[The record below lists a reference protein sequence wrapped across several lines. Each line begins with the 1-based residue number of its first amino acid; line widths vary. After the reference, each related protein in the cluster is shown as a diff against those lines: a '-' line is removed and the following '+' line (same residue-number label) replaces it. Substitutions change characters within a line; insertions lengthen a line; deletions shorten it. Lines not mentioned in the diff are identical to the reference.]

1 VTEKNEVVCRLPKKD
16 CGFIKPVNGVL
27 PKTDYHK
34 LPHGI
39 WCQDEGHL
47 GPFQKFT
54 RKQKFVIHAKEADL
68 L

>member
-1 VTEKNEVVCRLPKKD
+1 MGYFQKQIITNYPTES
-16 CGFIKPVNGVL
+16 
-27 PKTDYHK
+27 
-34 LPHGI
+34 GI
-39 WCQDEGHL
+39 RMKATW